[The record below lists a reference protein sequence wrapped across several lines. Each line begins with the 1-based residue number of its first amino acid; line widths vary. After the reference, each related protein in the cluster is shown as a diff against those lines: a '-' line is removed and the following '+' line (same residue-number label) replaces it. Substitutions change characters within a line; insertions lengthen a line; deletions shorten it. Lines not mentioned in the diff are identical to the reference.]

1 MSDVD
6 THSGVPDSDLLAAEY
21 VLGVLSAD
29 ERAAA
34 ERRIVRDAFFAR
46 AVDDWENRLLPW
58 ANAVESVP
66 PPPQVWER
74 IVDAIQGSSARRSV
88 SQTGAGWWNGLT
100 FWRGLA
106 AGTTALAA
114 ASVAALFI
122 MLRAPAPLP
131 LTASIDG
138 GGHRHF
144 IATVDAERGQMVIS
158 PAAFAAVPDRVPEL
172 WLIVPGNAPHALGL
186 LSADRAVTIT
196 IPGKLRA
203 HTNTNASLAV
213 TIEPPGG
220 SPSGAPTGPVVAQ
233 GKLTS
238 L

>member
-1 MSDVD
+1 MSDED
-6 THSGVPDSDLLAAEY
+6 AHSGAPDSDMLAAEY
-21 VLGVLSAD
+21 VLGLLSAD

-46 AVDDWENRLLPW
+46 AVGEWERRLLPW

-66 PPPQVWER
+66 PPPHVWER
-74 IVDAIQGSSARRSV
+74 ILAATQGGAARQAAPDMR
-88 SQTGAGWWNGLT
+88 AAWWNGLN

-114 ASVAALFI
+114 ASIAALFI
-122 MLRAPAPLP
+122 MLRTPAPLP

-144 IATVDAERGQMVIS
+144 IATIDPARGRIVVS

-172 WLIVPGNAPHALGL
+172 WLIVPGSAPQALGL

-196 IPGKLRA
+196 IPGNLRA
-203 HTNTNASLAV
+203 QTNTDAALAV
-213 TIEPPGG
+213 SIEPPGG
-220 SPSGAPTGPVVAQ
+220 SSTGAPTGPVVAQ